1 MNWIKEKKT
10 FLIVDLSLFK
20 KIVFFLEINSTR
32 LNQRGNQKP
41 DSQCREHTCQ
51 PSIVDPVEHGCNR
64 QQPDRHQQQLEQ
76 HHPQRAKHP
85 SCDGQLQQIQINSS
99 RVLWRNSLL
108 SGFCFPKRHNHF
120 LFPLSLSIFMCSTR
134 QSKTT

>member
-1 MNWIKEKKT
+1 M
-10 FLIVDLSLFK
+10 SLFK
-20 KIVFFLEINSTR
+20 KNCGFFPEINSTR
-32 LNQRGNQKP
+32 LNQPGNQKP
-41 DSQCREHTCQ
+41 DSQCREHTGQ
-51 PSIVDPVEHGCNR
+51 PPIVDPVEHGCHR
-64 QQPDRHQQQLEQ
+64 QQPDCHQQQLEQ

-108 SGFCFPKRHNHF
+108 SGFCFLKPHNNF
-120 LFPLSLSIFMCSTR
+120 LFLLSLSNFMCSTR